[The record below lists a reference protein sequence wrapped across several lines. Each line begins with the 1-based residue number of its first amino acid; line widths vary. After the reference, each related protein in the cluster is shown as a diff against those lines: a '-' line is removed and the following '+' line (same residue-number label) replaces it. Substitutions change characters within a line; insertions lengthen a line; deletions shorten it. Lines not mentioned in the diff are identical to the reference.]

1 MNRRLKL
8 FLAPFAC
15 HQGTETLL
23 KRALASGVD
32 PETILYLTPSPRKLR
47 EAQVLFSRLVNKNAF
62 IPPRFLTLRQL
73 ARELHNRFGT
83 ERRLPGELKTPLV
96 QLLLPDTTIG
106 YAATVVNFITDIK
119 RHIPDEEQKL
129 LSDQLTNLLAGFELP
144 LKKALL
150 AYKTFL
156 SYQKELATRGW
167 VDDEDIIARAPD
179 YLKRDF
185 IPPRI
190 LILDSF
196 VAPNR
201 LEQKL
206 LAALIGTGETV
217 LALGYGGEENDKN
230 YTIARRWLEFLR
242 SQGEWETEVLPAT
255 DAITSAAWQLFRF
268 PTIEEEV
275 IGVCRHIRHSLDTI
289 PDEEKPRFLTGTVI
303 AMPRLD
309 THLPF
314 LRRFL
319 RQYGIPF
326 TVYPETHLSASPPIV
341 AVLELLTAIATDYER
356 VALTAALSSPF
367 FPKLLRLPDDQNQT
381 QRDIAAR
388 ALNSLSCRA
397 GIIKGKE
404 NWQKI
409 AERIILA
416 EHINE
421 EDPQR
426 ELLQEYEKRVN
437 QALGLIEK
445 FLPNSSSIASWARGL
460 KQFLEAA
467 DFGKN
472 LTPDDTHQ
480 ELLKDRQEL
489 YDIIDTLADFAEEF
503 NLSPSLHYKATDF
516 LKLLSYLLTTS
527 VRTPESDQDGLTVIS
542 IEETLGI
549 SPEHLYLIGL
559 TETNLP
565 GAYRSDPILPDR
577 VRRQL
582 EMPDMDWHRDWQRF
596 HLYRTI
602 HSSRNLPFLSFY
614 ESQDNQP
621 ILPTPLLELEAV
633 PPRVI
638 NVIYSEA
645 EHQRLNGE
653 TTGSR
658 LDELKASVDFQNDQ
672 EVLRELARHFGA
684 EKPLSITKLESY
696 LHCPYLFYIK
706 SVLQLETPEEPTF
719 DMERQQWGLIVHAV
733 LGRLYQNGPVSP
745 DDIKTLAPKNLET
758 ILEEF
763 KLPHFWNEVTR
774 QVFNTLLP
782 QFITTENKL
791 RQEGYQPFRTEE
803 KLEGSIGSDIILKGR
818 VDRIDIADGKRLRL
832 VDYKTGKE
840 NIGPPN
846 VEDGTHIQLP
856 LYAYLVKEKLTDKT
870 IDNIGIYNLTD
881 LKVNWLAKKQDVS
894 ALIQTAI
901 EKTIEIVQNI
911 RAGKFP
917 AKPSKKAGAC
927 YSCPLKFTCGFTD
940 TDRESSPEK
949 QENT

>member
-8 FLAPFAC
+8 FLAPLAC

-23 KRALASGVD
+23 KRALASGVN

-96 QLLLPDTTIG
+96 QLLLPNTTIG

-119 RHIPDEEQKL
+119 RHIPEEEQKL
-129 LSDQLTNLLAGFELP
+129 LRDQLTYLLAGFELP
-144 LKKALL
+144 LKKAQI
-150 AYKTFL
+150 AYETFL
-156 SYQKELATRGW
+156 SYQQKLAARGW

-201 LEQKL
+201 LEQRL
-206 LAALIGTGETV
+206 LAGLIETGETV
-217 LALGYGGEENDKN
+217 LALGYGGDENDEN
-230 YTIARRWLEFLR
+230 YTIARRWLEFLH

-275 IGVCRHIRHSLDTI
+275 IGVCRHIRNSLDTT
-289 PDEEKPRFLTGTVI
+289 DKEKPRFLTGTVI
-303 AMPRLD
+303 ATPNLD

-326 TVYPETHLSASPPIV
+326 TVYPETRLSASPPIV
-341 AVLELLTAIATDYER
+341 AVLELLAAIATDYER

-367 FPKLLRLPDDQNQT
+367 FPKLLRLSDNENQT

-409 AERIILA
+409 AQRIIFA
-416 EHINE
+416 EHINDK
-421 EDPQR
+421 DPQW
-426 ELLQEYEKRVN
+426 EFLQECEKRVN

-445 FLPNSSSIASWARGL
+445 FLSKSDIIANWARGL

-472 LTPDDTHQ
+472 LTPDDAHQ

-503 NLSPSLHYKATDF
+503 NPSPSRRYDATDF
-516 LKLLSYLLTTS
+516 LKLLSYLLTTR
-527 VRTPESDQDGLTVIS
+527 VRTPEGDQGGVTVLS
-542 IEETLGI
+542 MEETLGI

-565 GAYRSDPILPDR
+565 DAYRSDPILPDR
-577 VRRQL
+577 VRRKL
-582 EMPDMDWHRDWQRF
+582 GMPDMDWHRDWQRF

-602 HSSRNLPFLSFY
+602 HSSRTLPFLSFY
-614 ESQDNQP
+614 ESRDNQP
-621 ILPTPLLELEAV
+621 VLPTPLLELEAV
-633 PPRVI
+633 PPEVI

-645 EHQRLNGE
+645 EHQRLKGE

-658 LDELKASVDFQNDQ
+658 FDELKTSVDFQNDQ
-672 EVLRELARHFGA
+672 EVLKELDRHFGA
-684 EKPLSITKLESY
+684 KKPLSITKLESY
-696 LHCPYLFYIK
+696 SRCPYIFYIE

-733 LGRLYQNGPVSP
+733 LGCLYQNGPVSP
-745 DDIKTLAPKNLET
+745 DDINTLAPE
-758 ILEEF
+758 ILDKILNRL
-763 KLPHFWNEVTR
+763 KLPRFWNEVTR

-791 RQEGYQPFRTEE
+791 RQEGYQPFITEK
-803 KLEGSIGSDIILKGR
+803 KLEGSISSDIILKGR

-840 NIGPPN
+840 NIGPRN

-856 LYAYLVKEKLTDKT
+856 LYAYLVKEELTDKT
-870 IDNIGIYNLTD
+870 IDNVGIYNLTD
-881 LKVNWLAKKQDVS
+881 LTVNWLAKKQDVS

-911 RAGKFP
+911 RTGKFP
-917 AKPSKKAGAC
+917 AKPSKKEGAC
-927 YSCPLKFTCGFTD
+927 YNCPLKFTCGFTE
-940 TDRESSPEK
+940 TDRESPPEK